1 MRTFDHAM
9 TKAAFERLRLLREP
23 EKLPL
28 PLDPALLRP
37 FAVRFEG
44 DTLCVSHEGRDL
56 MYVGEFVKP
65 SGARGVLTYPNNESV
80 DGLMRRL
87 LNRATRHLDECNRIM
102 AAQKREEAARRAA
115 EQEERQAKREE
126 EERLNPPFAGLATEE
141 GGVITVPKTVFDKA
155 KRAKAEHEWTLNYDN
170 YGRGPHLVRAYHRG
184 RSLSFAYEERGED
197 VVLTPTPDNSMAL
210 DPELFVEELRRRAER
225 ITRVT
230 DPDRIR
236 RALEALPPAEYS
248 CAMAVM
254 KTPERGIPLQGLTVD
269 VGDAAEFVANMDGVS
284 LRIEK
289 ITVMD
294 FRVRH
299 RHDDPYVPKKDSDCV
314 RRRMPAF
321 FMRNLDVPEATE
333 EQERRIGSIWAAF
346 RADWLGIDRDLLRP
360 EPAEL
365 PEEFEDDAVDG
376 YWL

>member
-9 TKAAFERLRLLREP
+9 TKAAFERLKLLKEP
-23 EKLPL
+23 DNLPV
-28 PLDPALLRP
+28 PLDPVLLRP
-37 FAVRFEG
+37 FEIRFEG

-65 SGARGVLTYPNNESV
+65 SGARGVLTYPDNEAV

-126 EERLNPPFAGLATEE
+126 EVRLNPPFAGLATEE
-141 GGVITVPKTVFDKA
+141 GGVITVPKAVFDEA
-155 KRAKAEHEWTLNYDN
+155 KRAKAEHEWTLNHEN

-184 RSLSFAYEERGED
+184 RSLSFTYEERGED
-197 VVLTPTPDNSMAL
+197 VLLTPTPDNSMAL
-210 DPELFVEELRRRAER
+210 DPEGVAAEIRRRAER
-225 ITRVT
+225 IARVT

-254 KTPERGIPLQGLTVD
+254 KTPERGMPRQALTVD
-269 VGDAAEFVANMDGVS
+269 VGDGAEFVANPDGVS
-284 LRIEK
+284 LRIEG
-289 ITVMD
+289 IGVMD

-299 RHDDPYVPKKDSDCV
+299 RQDDPYVPKKESDCV
-314 RRRMPAF
+314 RRRAPAAF
-321 FMRNLDVPEATE
+321 LRGVDVPEATE
-333 EQERRIGSIWAAF
+333 EQEVRIGSIWAAF

-360 EPAEL
+360 EPAKL

-376 YWL
+376 YWI